1 MVEFDLRTSAL
12 HKRTRCAIARF
23 THYIRLSESN
33 KRFETSTSLT
43 LGSPTPVEPHW
54 WQRWDPFKSSW
65 TSEGMLWIESSSF
78 ETTSGQASQVRVED
92 RGRTP
97 LQVRGHPRP
106 VTFRMAV
113 FWCDPL
119 SVETIKW
126 TRHASGWFQGR
137 STPNG

>member
-54 WQRWDPFKSSW
+54 WQRWDLIKSSS
-65 TSEGMLWIESSSF
+65 TSDGMLWIESSL
-78 ETTSGQASQVRVED
+78 V
-92 RGRTP
+92 P
-97 LQVRGHPRP
+97 GHPLE
-106 VTFRMAV
+106 TFTSNRGSWPPTSQFKQAPDRMH
-113 FWCDPL
+113 F
-119 SVETIKW
+119 
-126 TRHASGWFQGR
+126 GWPMF
-137 STPNG
+137 